1 MLGEDLVPAV
11 ITMLLIVVP
20 PILIGL
26 IAYKAKMEK
35 Q

>member
-1 MLGEDLVPAV
+1 MDDIIPAI
-11 ITMLLIVVP
+11 ITLLLIVVP